1 LDTGAPYSDYTALIY
16 PLVKT
21 GQAALVL
28 SILLMLML
36 LLVIAT
42 AAYFRYLSKAVTLET
57 DILIIHIW
65 TEILVTVVTDHR
77 LTGQREKKKKVL
89 GVVGSA
95 IFTEQ
100 EASEAESDRKAS
112 RSAGSA
118 ISHLAKKAHGSRSST
133 ESSNGQERSSPRR
146 RREEES
152 QPRSSS
158 SEDSER
164 TSDRPSHG
172 AKGQPK
178 AAPSKKPAASRI
190 SGEKVKEQV
199 KFLR

>member
-1 LDTGAPYSDYTALIY
+1 
-16 PLVKT
+16 
-21 GQAALVL
+21 
-28 SILLMLML
+28 ML